1 MDPSPVPATGGAAAD
16 RTADVSVSDLS
27 RDVRP
32 AEDRISEIAGRLGSV
47 RPPSFQEL
55 AGARLA
61 TVVLGVICGLA
72 VAFLVT
78 WWWTRPSL
86 AEVQALVGSS
96 GSAKEVLEAL
106 QALRSAHFGEL
117 RDLFQIVV
125 LSGLVPLFTLL
136 AGYAF
141 GSRQRDKGS

>member
-1 MDPSPVPATGGAAAD
+1 VRAPTFLE
-16 RTADVSVSDLS
+16 LS
-27 RDVRP
+27 GVW
-32 AEDRISEIAGRLGSV
+32 
-47 RPPSFQEL
+47 L
-55 AGARLA
+55 AGL
-61 TVVLGVICGLA
+61 VLLVICVLGV
-72 VAFLVT
+72 AFVVT

-86 AEVQALVGSS
+86 TEVQALFGSS

-106 QALRSAHFGEL
+106 RALRSAHFGEL

-141 GSRQRDKGS
+141 GSGQRDKGS

>member
-1 MDPSPVPATGGAAAD
+1 M
-16 RTADVSVSDLS
+16 LS
-27 RDVRP
+27 
-32 AEDRISEIAGRLGSV
+32 
-47 RPPSFQEL
+47 
-55 AGARLA
+55 
-61 TVVLGVICGLA
+61 VICGLA

-78 WWWTRPSL
+78 WWRTRPSIVD
-86 AEVQALVGSS
+86 VQALFGSS

-141 GSRQRDKGS
+141 GSRQRDKEP